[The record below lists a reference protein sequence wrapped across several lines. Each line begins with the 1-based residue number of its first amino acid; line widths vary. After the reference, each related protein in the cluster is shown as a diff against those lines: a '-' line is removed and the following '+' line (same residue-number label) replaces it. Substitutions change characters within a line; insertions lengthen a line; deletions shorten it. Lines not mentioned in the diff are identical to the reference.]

1 MCDVGKY
8 HKAISVSVVVP
19 TYNRAHSIGAALD
32 SILAQDPLPDEVI
45 VVDDGS
51 TDNTSDVLAAY
62 GDRITVLRQKNAGA
76 AAARNAGIR
85 HATSEW
91 VAFLDSDDLWRP
103 GRMAVLYRD
112 LSEAGE
118 DIVGHTGDMRIT
130 GVGCEIGLFDLR
142 NLKLKNGAK
151 LLLMHPLSLTIS
163 GLPLQ
168 ATAVRRTQAL
178 SIGLFDETLRI
189 YEDADFLCKI
199 ALKGSWIFIGDIV
212 AELRR
217 LSDDEDML
225 SGVERKFPIEA
236 ASARAKYITGLLGQ
250 SFSKDLELLIMR
262 RASGALLTLAAA
274 EKRAMVENYRNTLV
288 MSARQHP
295 SFFKGWVKI
304 LPPLLLGNLGFKI
317 SLRDHKAFTRS

>member
-1 MCDVGKY
+1 MLKLR
-8 HKAISVSVVVP
+8 VSVVVP

-118 DIVGHTGDMRIT
+118 DIVGHTGDMRLKGPDHNLGLYKLRGWNFPTNKALTVTAPLAYTMT
-130 GVGCEIGLFDLR
+130 GVFS
-142 NLKLKNGAK
+142 AV
-151 LLLMHPLSLTIS
+151 
-163 GLPLQ
+163 
-168 ATAVRRTQAL
+168 TAVRRELLLEA
-178 SIGLFDETLRI
+178 GGYRENVRI
-189 YEDADFLCKI
+189 YEDAPLFCRL
-199 ALKGSWIFIGDIV
+199 ALKGKWLFTGDTL
-212 AELRR
+212 AEICR
-217 LSDDEDML
+217 LPGDTSAL
-225 SGVERKFPIEA
+225 SLIERNHPIEA
-236 ASARAKYITGLLGQ
+236 ASARVAYVQ
-250 SFSKDLELLIMR
+250 ELLDYELPPDLQYLVQR
-262 RASGALLTLAAA
+262 KLSGALLILSAA
-274 EKRAMVENYRNTLV
+274 ESSQNRKRSLSTLIK
-288 MSARQHP
+288 SARQHP
-295 SFFKGWVKI
+295 SFMKGWLKI
-304 LPPLLLGNLGFKI
+304 LPPVLLGKLGFKI
-317 SLRDHKAFTRS
+317 SLRGHKAFTRS